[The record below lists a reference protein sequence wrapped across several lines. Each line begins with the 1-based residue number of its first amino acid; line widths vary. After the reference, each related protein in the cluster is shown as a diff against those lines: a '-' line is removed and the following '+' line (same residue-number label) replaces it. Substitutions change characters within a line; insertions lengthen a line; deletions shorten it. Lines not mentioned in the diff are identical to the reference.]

1 LNPRPLD
8 GDGISSP
15 IVFEISETFLN
26 GTNQKQTM
34 GTPNSYW
41 YRLTDEQRR
50 SVVACLRDLG
60 LSLSDIARA
69 AGVNPSTVHAW
80 LTGKAAPQ
88 ADKLEKLYSAMPD
101 TVERCLPEPPVGEL
115 DVMQAISVIA
125 KALRT
130 KALRDRVIEE
140 LSRLL
145 PGGLRREVAYRVE
158 REDVEMFRGRLLSEG
173 LSRETADEYLRYLVK
188 FLMESGWVISPDTV
202 QKIYAVEQPH
212 VRRKMAVALK
222 RFIDTV
228 VKTREP
234 QIAPLLYDAFTTP
247 KVKMKNSFKVPTL
260 EEVRRVWEEAH
271 KISPCAAAV
280 WGIMAETGVRLD
292 HLLRAKLDGLQLDR
306 RRLLL
311 GEVVGPKRQPLVF
324 LTDGA
329 VRYLREVYL
338 PWRERFCRQLQ
349 LSTDKLFP
357 CREDTLYQ
365 WLKEA
370 RERAGLPW
378 LEPRLLRKFNA
389 QWLLDRGVDPT
400 DIDLLQGRS
409 VRERVLFEHYIADYE
424 RRLRQVFESHAP
436 RVFP

>member
-1 LNPRPLD
+1 
-8 GDGISSP
+8 
-15 IVFEISETFLN
+15 
-26 GTNQKQTM
+26 M

-80 LTGKAAPQ
+80 LTDRAAPQ
-88 ADKLEKLYSAMPD
+88 ADKLEKLYSVMPD
-101 TVERCLPEPPVGEL
+101 TVERCLPEPPVNEL

-125 KALRT
+125 KALRS

-173 LSRETADEYLRYLVK
+173 LSRESVDEYLRHLVK
-188 FLMESGWVISPDTV
+188 FLMETGWVISPGTV
-202 QKIYAVEQPH
+202 QKIYAIEAPH
-212 VRRKMAVALK
+212 VRRKTAVALK

-228 VKTREP
+228 VKAREP
-234 QIAPLLYDAFTTP
+234 QLAPLLYDAFTTP
-247 KVKMKNSFKVPTL
+247 KVKMKNSFRVPTL
-260 EEVRRVWEEAH
+260 EEVRRVWEETS

-280 WGIMAETGVRLD
+280 WGIMAETGVRMD
-292 HLLRAKLDGLQLDR
+292 HLLRARLDGLQLDR

-311 GEVVGPKRQPLVF
+311 GEVAGPKRQPLVF

-329 VRYLREVYL
+329 MKYLKETYL

-349 LSTDKLFP
+349 LNTDKLFL

-370 RERAGLPW
+370 REQAGLPW
-378 LEPRLLRKFNA
+378 LEPRLLRKFHA

-409 VRERVLFEHYIADYE
+409 VKERVLFSHYIADFE
-424 RRLRQVFESHAP
+424 RRLRQVFEQHAP
-436 RVFP
+436 RVFPQ

>member
-1 LNPRPLD
+1 MNPGHGLD
-8 GDGISSP
+8 RP

-26 GTNQKQTM
+26 DANQKQTM

-41 YRLTDEQRR
+41 YKLTDDQRR
-50 SVVACLRDLG
+50 NVVACLRDLG
-60 LSLSDIARA
+60 YSLSDIARA

-80 LTGKAAPQ
+80 LTGRAAPQ
-88 ADKLEKLYSAMPD
+88 ADKLERLYGAMPD
-101 TVERCLPEPPVGEL
+101 AAERCLPEPPVGEL
-115 DVMQAISVIA
+115 EVMQALGVIA

-130 KALRDRVIEE
+130 KALRDIVIDE

-145 PGGLRREVAYRVE
+145 PGGLKREIAYRVE
-158 REDVEMFRGRLLSEG
+158 RDDVELFRAKLAAEG
-173 LSRETADEYLRYLVK
+173 VSRDTASYYVRYLVK
-188 FLMESGWVISPDTV
+188 FLDEVGWALSPETLQRV
-202 QKIYAVEQPH
+202 YAIKQPR
-212 VRRKMAVALK
+212 VMGKTAVALK

-228 VKTREP
+228 VKVKDP
-234 QIAPLLYDAFTTP
+234 QIAPLLYDAFKTVQSKP
-247 KVKMKNSFKVPTL
+247 KNGFRVPAL
-260 EEVRRVWEEAH
+260 EEVKRVWEEAH
-271 KISPCAAAV
+271 RISPCAAAI

-292 HLLRAKLDGLQLDR
+292 HLLRARTGGLQLDK

-311 GEVVGPKRQPLVF
+311 GETEGPKRQPLIF

-329 VRYLREVYL
+329 VKYLREVYL
-338 PWRERFCRQLQ
+338 PWRKKFERMLRQR
-349 LSTDKLFP
+349 TERLFP
-357 CREDTLYQ
+357 CEELTVYR

-370 RERAGLPW
+370 RERTGLPW